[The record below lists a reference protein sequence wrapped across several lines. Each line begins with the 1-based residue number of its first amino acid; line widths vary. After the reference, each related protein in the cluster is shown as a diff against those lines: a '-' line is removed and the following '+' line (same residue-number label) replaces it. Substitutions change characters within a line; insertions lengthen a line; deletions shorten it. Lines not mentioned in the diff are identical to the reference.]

1 MSCQIV
7 SPVLCLHYT
16 ALEGYQ
22 ILLYATA
29 VARPTIGQ
37 NAKSAT
43 SGTCTDTNLGLI
55 TVLGVIDSESRYL
68 TALGKLL
75 RGHLG
80 PMIDL
85 RKVRQVDQNGPN
97 GKTPGFDPG

>member
-1 MSCQIV
+1 M

-43 SGTCTDTNLGLI
+43 SGTYTDTNLGLI
-55 TVLGVIDSESRYL
+55 TVLGVIDSEPRYL
-68 TALGKLL
+68 TALVKPLWG
-75 RGHLG
+75 RLG

>member
-1 MSCQIV
+1 MPSTRTQQDARKPFPTWYGEEKGSANPRTV
-7 SPVLCLHYT
+7 S
-16 ALEGYQ
+16 
-22 ILLYATA
+22 
-29 VARPTIGQ
+29 
-37 NAKSAT
+37 
-43 SGTCTDTNLGLI
+43 
-55 TVLGVIDSESRYL
+55 GVIDTGSRYV

>member
-43 SGTCTDTNLGLI
+43 SGTCTDTTLGLI
-55 TVLGVIDSESRYL
+55 TVLGVIDSESRYV
-68 TALGKLL
+68 TALGTLL
-75 RGHLG
+75 RGRLG
-80 PMIDL
+80 PRIDL

>member
-1 MSCQIV
+1 M
-7 SPVLCLHYT
+7 SPVLGLHYT

-43 SGTCTDTNLGLI
+43 SGTCKDTTLGLR
-55 TVLGVIDSESRYL
+55 TVSGVIDPGSRYV

-75 RGHLG
+75 RGRLG
-80 PMIDL
+80 PIIDL

>member
-7 SPVLCLHYT
+7 SPVPCLHYT

-43 SGTCTDTNLGLI
+43 SGTYTDTNLGLI

-68 TALGKLL
+68 TALKKLL
-75 RGHLG
+75 RGRLG
-80 PMIDL
+80 PRIDL